1 MTKVTFE
8 TATLADAIKK
18 ADRVAPTK
26 GTAFDKA
33 AGITLTITPAS
44 GLVVVRATDLNVFS
58 MEWVTA
64 LKAEGDDVEWRLPSK
79 LFATV
84 LASLPIGTGLNVTLE
99 EKNEGRNRFV
109 QLTAGRTRAK
119 FNLMQVDYYPVW
131 DVFSPDGMNEVED
144 FGGRVALVEWAASR
158 GDEPPLNGV
167 YFDGEK
173 VLACDRYRLAISPL
187 VIPGMAKP
195 ITIPSGILTT
205 ILRQTGEVNIGVSPD
220 GEELFIMPDPT
231 TQIRTVV
238 FGAEYPPVERI
249 MNRDKPNH
257 LKIKKAPLLEIM
269 QRASVF
275 AGNDRF
281 PILRVFFGRETV
293 AVMMNSREVG
303 TLADVTDVPGYCDHE
318 MFELK
323 FTPKNLIEAVTASP
337 NEDLVIGYNSENSME
352 IIHIDGGSGYE
363 AWVMPRKDLSPKE
376 RAEQEPSNAK
386 S

>member
-8 TATLADAIKK
+8 TATIADAIRK
-18 ADRVAPTK
+18 ADRIAPTK

-33 AGITLTITPAS
+33 AGIVLKVSPST
-44 GLVVVRATDLNVFS
+44 GLVVVRATDLNVYS

-64 LKAEGDDVEWRLPSK
+64 LSSEGADVEWRLPSK
-79 LFATV
+79 LLATV
-84 LASLPIGTGLNVTLE
+84 MGSLPIGTGMNLTLE
-99 EKNEGRNRFV
+99 EKNEGRNRYV
-109 QLTAGRTRAK
+109 LLTAGRTRAK
-119 FNLMQVDYYPVW
+119 FNLMQVDYFPVW
-131 DVFSPDGMNEVED
+131 DVFSPDGLNEVED
-144 FGGRVALVEWAASR
+144 FGGRVTLVEWAASR

-167 YFDGEK
+167 HFDGEK

-187 VIPGMAKP
+187 VIPGFTKP
-195 ITIPSGILTT
+195 LTIPGGILGQV
-205 ILRQTGEVNIGVSPD
+205 LKQTGEVNVGISPN

-238 FGAEYPPVERI
+238 FGADYPPVERI
-249 MNRDKPNH
+249 MSRDKPTH

-275 AGNDRF
+275 AGTDRF

-293 AVMMNSREVG
+293 AVMMNTREVG
-303 TLADVTDVPGYCDHE
+303 TLADVTDVPGYCDHD

-323 FTPKNLIEAVTASP
+323 FTPKNIIEAIVASP
-337 NEDLVIGYNSENSME
+337 NDDLVIGYNTENSME

-376 RAEQEPSNAK
+376 QSEQETSNAK
-386 S
+386 A